1 MPTSTRIKE
10 IREREG
16 YSRKDFAKEYGI
28 PYSTLTNYEN
38 GTRKPPY
45 DLLLRMAEEFGTT
58 VDYLLCYTDSPKQK
72 GGSAGLF
79 GEVEMQRGL
88 DILLKNI
95 GFMFSV
101 DGKRYS
107 IYKWHESDR
116 EARPERLEAATI
128 KLVRRM
134 MRFADEHRNDRL
146 LEIAEDGVIDD
157 DERPEFLAIAAEISE
172 IVKAGLALMYTEEV

>member
-107 IYKWHESDR
+107 IYKWHESDEDR
-116 EARPERLEAATI
+116 ECEVTRNELEQLFNGIIDFARFTATS
-128 KLVRRM
+128 LY
-134 MRFADEHRNDRL
+134 D
-146 LEIAEDGVIDD
+146 
-157 DERPEFLAIAAEISE
+157 
-172 IVKAGLALMYTEEV
+172 KALSREKKQQ